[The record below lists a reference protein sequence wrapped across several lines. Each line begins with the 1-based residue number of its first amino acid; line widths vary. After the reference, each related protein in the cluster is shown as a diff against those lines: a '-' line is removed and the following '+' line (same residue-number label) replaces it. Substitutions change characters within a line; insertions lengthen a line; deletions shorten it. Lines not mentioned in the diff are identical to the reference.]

1 MVRLRAKKMRMRQR
15 DTNKMRMNVIRKL
28 LPDCPPRNVL
38 LAAAA
43 SLSVLF
49 ASPVT
54 ASAQQPAKT
63 TQPELP
69 RYEVTGFRDAR
80 FGMTEQDVRAV
91 ITKSLGVKPGDI
103 AGSTNPVEGT
113 TVLTARVAALDPVSS
128 PAQIAYIF
136 GYATKKLIQVNVIWG
151 DDNSKDP
158 AAPDALITA
167 GSRLERY
174 FAGFTWR
181 KDAARA
187 GIPVGEN
194 TVVLFSG
201 EDDKKGAVRLIADGV
216 RYQMQRD
223 GNQTT
228 SPEPKGPPKLI
239 INYIADRENPDIA
252 KIEKG
257 KF

>member
-1 MVRLRAKKMRMRQR
+1 MHTKPLWKPASNQRSTRLTRTGSAFLACVLALMLAPLSPARAQ
-15 DTNKMRMNVIRKL
+15 
-28 LPDCPPRNVL
+28 
-38 LAAAA
+38 
-43 SLSVLF
+43 
-49 ASPVT
+49 
-54 ASAQQPAKT
+54 
-63 TQPELP
+63 ELP
-69 RYEVTGFRDAR
+69 KYEVTGFRDAR

-91 ITKSLGVKPGDI
+91 ITRSLGVKPADI

-113 TVLTARVAALDPVSS
+113 TVLTIRVASLDPVPG
-128 PAQIAYIF
+128 PAQVAYIF
-136 GYATKKLIQVNVIWG
+136 GYTSKKLIQVNVIWG
-151 DDNSKDP
+151 DDKPKDQTKDQSDP
-158 AAPDALITA
+158 NALVTA
-167 GSRLERY
+167 GTRLERY
-174 FAGFTWR
+174 FAGFAWR
-181 KDAARA
+181 KDAARG

-216 RYQMQRD
+216 RYQMQRE

>member
-1 MVRLRAKKMRMRQR
+1 MVGLRAKKRGVSDNETNDMRAEVTRESLR
-15 DTNKMRMNVIRKL
+15 RR
-28 LPDCPPRNVL
+28 PRSWAI
-38 LAAAA
+38 LAAAG
-43 SLSVLF
+43 SLALL
-49 ASPVT
+49 ASPAVV
-54 ASAQQPAKT
+54 SAQQAAKAT
-63 TQPELP
+63 VQELP

-80 FGMTEQDVRAV
+80 FGMTEPEVRAV
-91 ITKSLGVKPGDI
+91 VTKSFGVKPTDI
-103 AGSTNPVEGT
+103 TSSTNPVEGT
-113 TVLTARVAALDPVSS
+113 TVLTTRVATLDPVSS

-158 AAPDALITA
+158 TAADALITA

-201 EDDKKGAVRLIADGV
+201 EDEKKGAVRLIADGV

-223 GNQTT
+223 GNQTM